1 MQMTILRSGR
11 SARRLRAAGVAI
23 GVVALTAFA
32 APATALA
39 QTTHASAIE
48 VGDGALISDGLAIDV
63 PVTATC
69 ATPYPDG
76 FGVPGTV
83 TLTVRQIVGDAVASS
98 YAQRQVLCDG
108 TPQNLTIRAYASFAP
123 FAPDVALVTA
133 QVSNGGG
140 DFLEVDREVLLD

>member
-1 MQMTILRSGR
+1 MTILRSGPT
-11 SARRLRAAGVAI
+11 ARRLRAAGIAMGVAAI
-23 GVVALTAFA
+23 TAVVAPSAAFA
-32 APATALA
+32 
-39 QTTHASAIE
+39 QTASASSIE
-48 VGDGALISDGLAIDV
+48 VGDGALISEGLAIDL

-69 ATPYPDG
+69 ATPFSDG
-76 FGVPGTV
+76 YGVPGTV

-140 DFLEVDREVLLD
+140 DLVEVDREVLLD